1 MGTLKLPPHLYPP
14 ELLQMQVS
22 QEKEQNENVGQ
33 TLEKLSNLLK
43 QALEQIPELQGI
55 VQDWWEQPSQA
66 AHPEEIRQGLSLP
79 QCQLR

>member
-1 MGTLKLPPHLYPP
+1 MKTSLPPGPSTQ

-55 VQDWWEQPSQA
+55 VQDW
-66 AHPEEIRQGLSLP
+66 
-79 QCQLR
+79 